1 VNCTDSGLETP
12 MMLYSQ
18 ALQISGLLAG
28 TAYTCSITVEDAP
41 PASISF
47 DTSNET
53 DITSP
58 ELLNLDVEVLDGGLL
73 RVTWYTSEEA
83 TESIEVGGQTFS
95 GDSIALRKNHDMTIA
110 PYPNLLALETH
121 TLTVTIADASGNT
134 NTSSVEFVIA
144 EEDATSPLPDQG
156 SDPSETE
163 DDSDDKA
170 SIGDL
175 LGDPVVQIAL
185 LGVVLMIFVA
195 FIRTRKYELDY
206 STPLE
211 DDLFED

>member
-1 VNCTDSGLETP
+1 
-12 MMLYSQ
+12 
-18 ALQISGLLAG
+18 
-28 TAYTCSITVEDAP
+28 
-41 PASISF
+41 
-47 DTSNET
+47 
-53 DITSP
+53 
-58 ELLNLDVEVLDGGLL
+58 
-73 RVTWYTSEEA
+73 
-83 TESIEVGGQTFS
+83 
-95 GDSIALRKNHDMTIA
+95 MTIA